1 MRNKMVNE
9 CPICLQP
16 ENGCFKLDCGHH
28 LHKKCWEK
36 WKCVSSTC
44 PICRQNC
51 EDKQEEAGQFD
62 KLQLTVCASL
72 NVFVLLILVLAQHI
86 NIQTSIET
94 RAVSLILNIL
104 VLSVIILSIIYPI
117 TIYLVLIALIM
128 TLMSLLLYNIRTI
141 NNLSNFCGELT
152 SDFEPI

>member
-1 MRNKMVNE
+1 MDL
-9 CPICLQP
+9 CDICGDTKCSKFIQ
-16 ENGCFKLDCGHH
+16 KLDCGHEFH
-28 LHKKCWEK
+28 YECILTTFKLDKYN
-36 WKCVSSTC
+36 TC
-44 PICRQNC
+44 PICRQKC
-51 EDKQEEAGQFD
+51 EDKQEEASQFD
-62 KLQLTVCASL
+62 KLQLTVCASM

-86 NIQTSIET
+86 NIQTSVET